1 VLTEHCVLHY
11 LELPKVE
18 ETLNDPLSRWLYYI
32 KNGPKEDEKVK
43 VLLDD
48 DHDIRAAHE
57 RYRRFTE
64 DDEAREA
71 YEARMKFLR
80 DQANREEMAR
90 DEGREE
96 GEHRRAQAIAA
107 RLKASGMDDSRV
119 SELTGLTVDEV
130 EAL

>member
-1 VLTEHCVLHY
+1 M
-11 LELPKVE
+11 
-18 ETLNDPLSRWLYYI
+18 
-32 KNGPKEDEKVK
+32 K
-43 VLLDD
+43 VLLND

-71 YEARMKFLR
+71 YEARMKFLH
-80 DQANREEMAR
+80 DQATREEMA
-90 DEGREE
+90 REE
-96 GEHRRAQAIAA
+96 GEHRRAKAIAA

-130 EAL
+130 KAL